1 MDAHGGQDEI
11 AKETSDETSEVCDTS
26 EVWGP
31 RRDYLSYLVRLWWVG
46 HGGEER
52 WRASLQRPG
61 TTEPIWFADL
71 EDMLAFLRAETGT
84 SRVAEPPRQ

>member
-11 AKETSDETSEVCDTS
+11 AKETSDETSEV
-26 EVWGP
+26 WGP
-31 RRDYLSYLVRLWWVG
+31 RRDYLSYLVRLWRVG
-46 HGGEER
+46 HSGEER

-61 TTEPIWFADL
+61 TAEPIWFAGL